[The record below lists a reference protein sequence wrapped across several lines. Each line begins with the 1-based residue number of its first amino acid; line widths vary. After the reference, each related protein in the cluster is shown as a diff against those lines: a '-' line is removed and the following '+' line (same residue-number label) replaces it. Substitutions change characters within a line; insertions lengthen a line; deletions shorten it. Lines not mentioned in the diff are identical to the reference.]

1 MPRYNARSSL
11 SKVAYFRSAVVSF
24 LLKKA
29 SGCQEPSW
37 NWFREPPT
45 EKSEATSVIVSLY
58 PLVGCS
64 RRAVEARADLAVS
77 KAIWQSSDQVIA

>member
-11 SKVAYFRSAVVSF
+11 SKVAYFCSAVVSF

-29 SGCQEPSW
+29 SGCQEPLRNLS
-37 NWFREPPT
+37 REPPT
-45 EKSEATSVIVSLY
+45 AKFEASIAIASLHQ
-58 PLVGCS
+58 LVGCS
-64 RRAVEARADLAVS
+64 RRAAEAMADLAVS

>member
-11 SKVAYFRSAVVSF
+11 SKVAYYRLAVVSF

-29 SGCQEPSW
+29 SGCQEPSR
-37 NWFREPPT
+37 NWSREPPT
-45 EKSEATSVIVSLY
+45 TKSEASTVIASLH

-64 RRAVEARADLAVS
+64 RRATEARADLAVA